1 MRTLKDKSDKALKQ
15 SKPVFC
21 QSCGMR
27 FGDNKD
33 KFCRHCG
40 KELDS
45 LLVQKSFCPCGAAV
59 IPGDKYCYG
68 CGKEK

>member
-1 MRTLKDKSDKALKQ
+1 
-15 SKPVFC
+15 
-21 QSCGMR
+21 MR